1 MSAIAYG
8 IPFNLNLP
16 GWLAVGGGSRVA
28 KVRVTTATLT
38 DGTVAVT
45 DEAITANSQIYVGA
59 VTPAGTPGALYVA
72 SKTAGAGYTI
82 TSTSATDTSVV
93 GVTVVDLV

>member
-28 KVRVTTATLT
+28 KVRVTTVTLV
-38 DGTVAVT
+38 DGAAAVT
-45 DEAITANSQIYVGA
+45 DAAITANSQIYVGA
-59 VTPAGTPGALYVA
+59 VTPDGTPGAVYVSA
-72 SKTAGAGYTI
+72 KTAGVGYELE
-82 TSTSATDTSVV
+82 STSATDTSVV